1 MDQSIFDQLPAP
13 IVPVLVLEDS
23 TKAQQVGM
31 AFMQSGLPILEVTLR
46 TKSAWDS
53 IARLQEISG
62 LSVGVGSITSL
73 AQLQKAI
80 AMKVSFMVSPGFD
93 EVLVEEALRH
103 EVPYLPGVANPSD
116 LMRAQRFNLTT
127 LKFFPAETLGGVKAI
142 KAMSAPFPNFKF
154 IPTGGITDKN
164 VKDYL
169 KEKNIPAVGGSWM
182 ISQEAIDG
190 NDFSQLSADISQ
202 ALAST
207 L

>member
-1 MDQSIFDQLPAP
+1 
-13 IVPVLVLEDS
+13 
-23 TKAQQVGM
+23 
-31 AFMQSGLPILEVTLR
+31 
-46 TKSAWDS
+46 
-53 IARLQEISG
+53 
-62 LSVGVGSITSL
+62 
-73 AQLQKAI
+73 
-80 AMKVSFMVSPGFD
+80 
-93 EVLVEEALRH
+93 
-103 EVPYLPGVANPSD
+103 
-116 LMRAQRFNLTT
+116 
-127 LKFFPAETLGGVKAI
+127 
-142 KAMSAPFPNFKF
+142 MSAPFPNFKF